1 MAGQDLT
8 NKERIITMN
17 EQPIQIDENC
27 QFLKDL
33 DTPRQ
38 FMGQTRG
45 LYNLAIFRRDL
56 KLFCKGIKPHKKWR
70 LKDVKEYFGLFE
82 LNKKE
87 EIKNAL
93 DTLYLVV
100 TNQV

>member
-1 MAGQDLT
+1 
-8 NKERIITMN
+8 MN

-33 DTPRQ
+33 DTPSE
-38 FMGQTRG
+38 FMNTTRG
-45 LYNLAIFRRDL
+45 LYNLGIFRRDL
-56 KLFCKGIKPHKKWR
+56 KLFCKGIKPHRNWR
-70 LKDVKEYFGLFE
+70 LKDVKAYFGLFE

-87 EIKNAL
+87 DIKNAL

-100 TNQV
+100 TDQV